1 MASQETE
8 HKKGPVTKLKE
19 ELERVKQEAK
29 DNYDKYLRAVAE
41 FDNYRKRVQRENE
54 EFREFAQASLLL
66 DLVPVLENFDRAL
79 AHIELGIDNPIANE
93 STAQGNE
100 KITQKDAEETSRSS
114 QDTVNQPDPNWLKGV
129 KIIYN
134 QLKDILAKYGFQEYS
149 CLGEEFDPKRC
160 EAIGYIETDEKPPHI
175 VIEEV
180 GKGYLLKGKVLRPAL
195 VIVSKAKSPQSSV
208 DQNQCQEG
216 A

>member
-79 AHIELGIDNPIANE
+79 AHIELGIDNSAASSIAK
-93 STAQGNE
+93 AQGNE
-100 KITQKDAEETSRSS
+100 DVAEKTNQASQSSTSE
-114 QDTVNQPDPNWLKGV
+114 PDPNWLKGV

-208 DQNQCQEG
+208 DQSQCQEG